1 MTKELKDRVAERGRE
16 LMFAHEKEIVGF
28 GVEEYDPVTVI
39 FYLLNAGARRL
50 LPQDIEGVPV
60 KGVITGEIVA
70 GSSDA

>member
-1 MTKELKDRVAERGRE
+1 MSKELKDRVEERARK
-16 LMFAHEKEIVGF
+16 LFDNEKDIVGF
-28 GVEEYDPVTVI
+28 GVEYDPTTVT

-70 GSSDA
+70 GSSNGQ